1 MVLGQA
7 LAERWLTDRCT
18 LQSPTR
24 AEADGWHQEATDVP
38 CRVIDANGGQR
49 LTSGGTLTSAGTLA
63 NVQATRVHFARAQT
77 VGVGWQIIVTTQGN
91 RVLVSDTRY
100 QPLEAPT
107 YWVTTQDNR

>member
-24 AEADGWHQEATDVP
+24 AEADGWHPEATGVP
-38 CRVIDANGGQR
+38 CRVIDAAGGQR
-49 LTSGGTLTSAGTLA
+49 LTSAGTLA

-91 RVLVSDTRY
+91 RVLVSDTCY